1 MLRVVT
7 AALVALAFVVFPLRS
22 WSQTGPIIVPKKGD
36 PGWNVTQVDSSQPAP
51 AGYEGRTDTST
62 LTAVGTAPE
71 TAGKR
76 IVARF
81 TLGNQIKT
89 CPNADGTAEGEGMF
103 SLSVDSTNAQPTGT
117 SRQQIAMSTKGTY
130 KGDVGDDAW
139 IKNPVKAEIDY
150 KYKLSGTIRDASGAI
165 ATPAGS
171 DVSQHLTF
179 PFSVGGA
186 MTAPEIGAFSG
197 GDPTKGHYADAFGAG
212 TALVYWAGVYYSI
225 AQTKWRQPRTCVD
238 VDFAPPSYTLKVVPG
253 AKTTVDAEVM
263 TKTGA
268 SVKAHFQDARG
279 YQGGGVSPAE
289 GTSDVG
295 SPMKFTFIAPTQKAT
310 KPGFGVEATSRAGV
324 AQGEWFAGLGT
335 GWSGHVSYTHSH
347 TGDRGENELQ
357 TWSYST
363 ATGIAVDLK
372 DGKGTANGYTE
383 IHDLRRQRQKA
394 LRGGSITLINA
405 GSQSIEGSFAD
416 AAPATV
422 DVVMVNPAIGTYTV
436 QLDYIFKEGKA
447 RTQMCGRTDCR
458 ESEAQLLIG
467 PLRPGISG
475 RTDDPNHVK
484 GSKTETRNVPGYGG
498 VSTVITSTITWD
510 LAREGKGQ

>member
-1 MLRVVT
+1 VVSVLT
-7 AALVALAFVVFPLRS
+7 SSIVALALLVLACPS
-22 WSQTGPIIVPKKGD
+22 WSQTGPIIIPKKGD
-36 PGWNVTQVDSSQPAP
+36 PGWMVTQTDSSRPAP

-62 LTAVGTAPE
+62 LTAVGNAPE
-71 TAGKR
+71 TAGRR

-89 CPNADGTAEGEGMF
+89 CPNADGTAEGEGVF
-103 SLSVDSTNAQPTGT
+103 SLSVESTNQQPTGT
-117 SRQQIAMSTKGTY
+117 TRQQIEMRTKGTY

-150 KYKLSGTIRDASGAI
+150 TYKLSGTFRDPSGAI
-165 ATPAGS
+165 ATPAAS

-186 MTAPEIGAFSG
+186 MTAPQIGAFSG

-212 TALVYWAGVYYSI
+212 NALVYWAGVYYSI

-238 VDFAPPSYTLKVVPG
+238 IEFTPPSSTVKVVPG
-253 AKTTVDAEVM
+253 GKTTVDAEVK
-263 TKTGA
+263 TKAGEG
-268 SVKAHFQDARG
+268 VKAHFQDARG

-295 SPMKFTFIAPTQKAT
+295 SPMKFTFIAPAQKAT
-310 KPGFGVEATSRAGV
+310 KPGFGVDATSRAGV

-335 GWSGHVSYTHSH
+335 GWSGHISYTYTH
-347 TGDRGENELQ
+347 TGDHGENEQQ

-363 ATGIAVDLK
+363 TTRISADLK
-372 DGKGTANGYTE
+372 DGKGTANGFTE
-383 IHDLRRQRQKA
+383 IHDMKRQRQRA

-405 GSQSIEGSFAD
+405 MSALIEGSFAD
-416 AAPATV
+416 SAPATV
-422 DVVMVNPAIGTYTV
+422 DVVMVNPSTGTYTV
-436 QLDYIFKEGKA
+436 QLEYIFKEGKS

-458 ESEAQLLIG
+458 DSEAQLLIG
-467 PLRPGISG
+467 PFRPGITG

-484 GSKTETRNVPGYGG
+484 GSKTDTRNVAG
-498 VSTVITSTITWD
+498 
-510 LAREGKGQ
+510 